1 MFEHQNQLN
10 TQFSQ
15 FNSDKRKNF
24 IKSHFCT
31 VKFTVLQSPQM
42 SIKTFHLSPVVFY
55 VTKSQIIYMIR
66 PEFVRLNQLSTWLL
80 ETREVIKFVGGGQM
94 RSSHCRWM
102 FWSLHFTNLYHRK
115 ITIWF
120 FFAWFL
126 LSIISATSQILR
138 PVLKRK
144 LGSRHFTKKI
154 EMKLSFKKLC
164 HGPFVYHPQ
173 QFTLSILYFF
183 FKFYLNKLKTLK
195 TFFFSL
201 CIVVS
206 LAWQV
211 TTGGTYAGKNKI

>member
-1 MFEHQNQLN
+1 
-10 TQFSQ
+10 
-15 FNSDKRKNF
+15 
-24 IKSHFCT
+24 
-31 VKFTVLQSPQM
+31 M
-42 SIKTFHLSPVVFY
+42 SIKTFHLTPVVFY
-55 VTKSQIIYMIR
+55 ITKSQIIYMIS

-115 ITIWF
+115 ITVWF

-126 LSIISATSQILR
+126 LSIISATSQIFR

-144 LGSRHFTKKI
+144 LDSRHLTKKI
-154 EMKLSFKKLC
+154 EMKLSFEKLC